1 MRRAGTL
8 LAVALAVGTSL
19 GVYAPP
25 QERRWPLH
33 PEDEK
38 WHAGTDRNVTLRV
51 RSEVAEAINK
61 FWDVSRDPER
71 YPWCGEYW
79 KTAVLDAIAENEYWL
94 FPHSGG

>member
-38 WHAGTDRNVTLRV
+38 WHAGTDLNVTLRV
-51 RSEVAEAINK
+51 RSEVAEAIND
-61 FWDVSRDPER
+61 FWDS
-71 YPWCGEYW
+71 G
-79 KTAVLDAIAENEYWL
+79 TSAAIRNYTRGAPKFL
-94 FPHSGG
+94 RQRFSPQ